1 MTDERGCNSRFFLRL
16 IHEQKDLLGVKY
28 DEKSFFWSRTLMKVI
43 KNINNNVAHC
53 SDSRGREVIVF
64 GKGIG
69 FYKTGEDIPLS
80 KINRTFYNVKDTNYG
95 ILSSIPTVLIDTSI
109 YIIDYAAEKLSVVF
123 PSSAALTL
131 ADHLQFAISRQNQN
145 IYLAQPL
152 LHDIALLYPK
162 EMDIA
167 LYALKVIE
175 KMTGEK
181 LPRPEAG
188 TIALHLINDRMQ
200 YQNYEEYDN
209 ARIIE
214 RCSEIIEKHFNL
226 KIDRDSFNYSR
237 FVTHLDF
244 LLRRLS
250 KNEQIE
256 SRNAEIFDQLKKGF
270 PQSYEC
276 AMQISEYIRKL
287 TGYEPNNE
295 EIMYLIVHINRLI
308 SRV

>member
-1 MTDERGCNSRFFLRL
+1 
-16 IHEQKDLLGVKY
+16 
-28 DEKSFFWSRTLMKVI
+28 MKVI

-95 ILSSIPTVLIDTSI
+95 ILSSIPTVLINTSI

-175 KMTGEK
+175 KNDGINIYNPGEQVTVGIH
-181 LPRPEAG
+181 P
-188 TIALHLINDRMQ
+188 NDIM
-200 YQNYEEYDN
+200 
-209 ARIIE
+209 
-214 RCSEIIEKHFNL
+214 
-226 KIDRDSFNYSR
+226 
-237 FVTHLDF
+237 
-244 LLRRLS
+244 
-250 KNEQIE
+250 
-256 SRNAEIFDQLKKGF
+256 
-270 PQSYEC
+270 SYP
-276 AMQISEYIRKL
+276 
-287 TGYEPNNE
+287 G
-295 EIMYLIVHINRLI
+295 
-308 SRV
+308 